1 MHRKALGI
9 LVLTIAVSLSFAA
22 CKQRSEGAGGA
33 ARKSVNWKMA
43 GAYSS
48 TTPIVGDS
56 GPLWSKKLEHVSG
69 GRLRIKYFDPGKLVP
84 VLEIFDSVSKGAVD
98 AGWTSA
104 GYWIGKLPSAAL
116 FSAVPFGPNA
126 LEYMAW
132 IYEGGGLDLWQEI
145 YAENNIWVT
154 PCVIIPPEAS
164 GWFREPIEN
173 VDQLRGMKIRFFGL
187 GGKVMQKL
195 GASVQLLAAGDIF
208 PALERGVLDATEF
221 SMPSI
226 DERYGF
232 HKIAKHYYFPGWHQQ
247 SSILELIINLA
258 RWNELSSQDQE
269 LIQICC
275 KDAIIRGLTLGEV
288 QQGQALANMK
298 EQGVEIH
305 TWSPEIMAAYK
316 AATDQVLAE
325 EATNDAK
332 FAKVFESYTNFRARY
347 AEWAALSRI
356 PGDYVGD
363 VAGGN

>member
-9 LVLTIAVSLSFAA
+9 TILAIAYAIIFAT
-22 CKQRSEGAGGA
+22 CRQRSEGVSGSTQ
-33 ARKSVNWKMA
+33 KSVNWKMA
-43 GAYSS
+43 GAYSA
-48 TTPIVGDS
+48 TTPIVGDA
-56 GPLWSKKLEHVSG
+56 GPLWTGKLEDVSG
-69 GRLRIKYFDPGKLVP
+69 GRIKIKYFDPGKLVP

-98 AGWTSA
+98 AGWASA
-104 GYWIGKLPSAAL
+104 GYWIGKLPAAAL

-126 LEYMAW
+126 MEYMAW
-132 IYEGGGLDLWQEI
+132 IYEGGGLELWQEM
-145 YAENNIWVT
+145 YAENNLWVT

-164 GWFREPIEN
+164 GWFREPIES

-187 GGKVMQKL
+187 GGKAIQKL

-247 SSILELIINLA
+247 SSILELMINLE

-269 LIQICC
+269 LINLCC
-275 KDAIIRGLTLGEV
+275 RDAIIRGLTLGEV

-298 EQGVEIH
+298 EQGVEVH

-316 AATDQVLAE
+316 EATDQVLQE
-325 EATNDAK
+325 EAANDAM
-332 FAKVFESYTNFRARY
+332 FARVYESYTKFRARY
-347 AEWAALSRI
+347 AEWATLSRI
-356 PGDYVGD
+356 PVGYTAT
-363 VAGGN
+363 AGN

>member
-9 LVLTIAVSLSFAA
+9 LVLTIAISLSFAA
-22 CKQRSEGAGGA
+22 CKQRSEGAVGA

-173 VDQLRGMKIRFFGL
+173 VDQLRGMKIR
-187 GGKVMQKL
+187 
-195 GASVQLLAAGDIF
+195 
-208 PALERGVLDATEF
+208 
-221 SMPSI
+221 
-226 DERYGF
+226 
-232 HKIAKHYYFPGWHQQ
+232 
-247 SSILELIINLA
+247 
-258 RWNELSSQDQE
+258 
-269 LIQICC
+269 
-275 KDAIIRGLTLGEV
+275 
-288 QQGQALANMK
+288 
-298 EQGVEIH
+298 
-305 TWSPEIMAAYK
+305 
-316 AATDQVLAE
+316 
-325 EATNDAK
+325 
-332 FAKVFESYTNFRARY
+332 
-347 AEWAALSRI
+347 
-356 PGDYVGD
+356 
-363 VAGGN
+363 